1 MKRLGAI
8 ALAVGVLTASCAGH
22 GGSPLPQG
30 PGATQGQTTHSNL
43 GTGTT
48 RPASIA
54 AIPSGWAAT
63 GTQALTLRNATDLG
77 ALDSTKV
84 LTVRI
89 GLQMRNAQQA
99 QSLVQQRATLTPDQ
113 VTAQFGPTADQVSAV
128 TSYLQTQGFTNIAVE
143 PNNMLVSADAT
154 VAQIQKAFN
163 TQLDSFSQNGITVF
177 ANTTAA
183 LVPATLGNIV
193 TAVLGLNDM
202 KMKPAPITKCW
213 PASMVGSVSSPVA
226 TPCLRDFNAPSF
238 WAAYDAGST
247 PTGKNTTV
255 AVMAEGDLS
264 QVIPDLRT
272 AEAKDGLPQ
281 VPASIVHVGLASPD
295 TSGLDE
301 WDLDTQS
308 STGIANGVS
317 HLYIYDTTSLTDSD
331 VAFEYNHWVH
341 DNLAKLGNSSFGECE
356 AFPYLDGAMLVDDQ
370 LFLMAAV
377 QGQTM
382 FVSSGDTGSACP
394 VAVNTGVGGT
404 GVPGVSYPA
413 SSPYVV
419 AVGGTTLVTNPDGT
433 YLGEAAWNGGGGG
446 LSAFEY
452 QPFWEVGTQPAST
465 STTAG
470 LGVARGI
477 PDIAMDADPNTGADV
492 YVNGSLLIVG
502 GTSLASPL
510 AMGVYSRLQTAHGNA
525 LGFGPIAFYGIYQ
538 NYPSPTQF
546 SGGPPPTQ
554 LRGGYHDILSGDNGA
569 FTALPGY
576 DYTTGMGSFD
586 ITKANETIR

>member
-1 MKRLGAI
+1 MKKLGAI
-8 ALAVGVLTASCAGH
+8 ALVAGVFTASCAGH
-22 GGSPLPQG
+22 GGSPLPQN
-30 PGATQGQTTHSNL
+30 ATQAQQTHTNSR
-43 GTGTT
+43 GTGTS
-48 RPASIA
+48 RPATVA
-54 AIPSGWAAT
+54 AVPDGWSAT
-63 GTQALTLRNATDLG
+63 GTQALSLQNASDLG
-77 ALDSTKV
+77 ALDSSKV
-84 LTVRI
+84 LTVRL
-89 GLQMRNAQQA
+89 GLQMRNASQA
-99 QSLVQQRATLTPDQ
+99 QALLQQGQTLSASA
-113 VTAQFGPTADQVSAV
+113 VTAQFGPTADQVAAV
-128 TSYLQTQGFTNIAVE
+128 TSYLQSQGFTNVSAE
-143 PNNMLVSADAT
+143 PNNMIVSGDAT
-154 VAQIQKAFN
+154 VATIQKAFN
-163 TQLDSFSQNGITVF
+163 TQLHSFSLNGATVF

-183 LVPATLGNIV
+183 LVPTALGSIV
-193 TAVLGLNDM
+193 TAVLGLNDI
-202 KMKPAPITKCW
+202 KMTTAPITKCW
-213 PASMVGSVSSPVA
+213 PASMVGQVSSPVA

-238 WAAYDAGST
+238 WAAYNAGTT
-247 PTGKNTTV
+247 PTGRQTTV
-255 AVMAEGDLS
+255 GVIAEGDLS

-272 AEAKDGLPQ
+272 AEAKDGLTQ
-281 VPASIVHVGLASPD
+281 VPASIIRVGLASPD
-295 TSGLDE
+295 TAGLDE

-331 VAFEYNHWVH
+331 VAFAYNHWVH
-341 DNLAKLGNSSFGECE
+341 DDVARLGNSSFGECE

-370 LFLMAAV
+370 LFLMGAV

-413 SSPYVV
+413 ASPYVV

-433 YLGEAAWNGGGGG
+433 YLGETSWNGGGGG
-446 LSAFEY
+446 VSAFEY
-452 QPFWEVGTQPAST
+452 QPFWEVGIQPASN

-492 YVNGSLLIVG
+492 WINGKMTIIG

-510 AMGVYSRLQTAHGNA
+510 AMGVYSRLQSAHGNA
-525 LGFGPIAFYGIYQ
+525 LGFAAIPLYNIYRNYG
-538 NYPSPTQF
+538 SPTQL

-576 DYTTGMGSFD
+576 DYTTGMGSLD
-586 ITKANETIR
+586 ITQMNATIR